1 MIGSF
6 GILVYAY
13 VIRYMAVGISPL
25 KSSFDKHPSSYDD
38 TAFNLGMGPTKLF
51 RSIHLPI
58 NKSAIAIAF
67 LITFVDIIKELP
79 ITLILRPFN
88 FDTLAV
94 QTYEYAI
101 EEMIP
106 KSSIYSLAIVML
118 GTILLIFLKKIVNK
132 EIDVPKSKWITK
144 ILWLKQSADQKF
156 EFFSRGGGYSFFYRW
171 KRIWKNNFLKCLAG
185 LEKINSGSII
195 LNGKTLN
202 DKSTFITPNKRKIG
216 FVFQDYPLFPHLNVL
231 ENIKIN
237 LDKNYYSKID
247 YILELT
253 NIKDLCG
260 RFPDQLSG
268 GEQQRACIA
277 RALVREPDLL
287 LLDEPFSNL
296 DSNIKS
302 TIQDEIQKI
311 IKETKTTTILVTHD
325 IKDTFN
331 ISDKILIF
339 KAGIL
344 QQYDNPVNMY
354 CNPVN
359 CYCAKILGDL
369 NQISVNGKTYFIRP
383 EKIRVAKKSSY
394 LAVVKKQFLLERNI
408 KLVQN

>member
-1 MIGSF
+1 M
-6 GILVYAY
+6 
-13 VIRYMAVGISPL
+13 
-25 KSSFDKHPSSYDD
+25 
-38 TAFNLGMGPTKLF
+38 
-51 RSIHLPI
+51 
-58 NKSAIAIAF
+58 
-67 LITFVDIIKELP
+67 
-79 ITLILRPFN
+79 
-88 FDTLAV
+88 
-94 QTYEYAI
+94 
-101 EEMIP
+101 
-106 KSSIYSLAIVML
+106 
-118 GTILLIFLKKIVNK
+118 FLKVNDLQKYYVSNNPLIKNLNFSVDKGDIV
-132 EIDVPKSKWITK
+132 
-144 ILWLKQSADQKF
+144 
-156 EFFSRGGGYSFFYRW
+156 SFIGESGSG
-171 KRIWKNNFLKCLAG
+171 KTTFLKCLAG

-202 DKSTFITPNKRKIG
+202 DQATFVTPNRRKIG

-253 NIKDLCG
+253 NLKDLCN
-260 RFPDQLSG
+260 RYPDQLSG

-302 TIQDEIQKI
+302 VIQDEIHKI

-383 EKIRVAKKSSY
+383 EKIRLAKKSSY
-394 LAVVKKQFLLERNI
+394 LAVVKKIVFVGKEYKISAKINDEIWTFFSEEPLKIDQEVYLELDDKDLLEFDSTCSNFFT
-408 KLVQN
+408 N

>member
-1 MIGSF
+1 M
-6 GILVYAY
+6 
-13 VIRYMAVGISPL
+13 
-25 KSSFDKHPSSYDD
+25 
-38 TAFNLGMGPTKLF
+38 
-51 RSIHLPI
+51 
-58 NKSAIAIAF
+58 
-67 LITFVDIIKELP
+67 
-79 ITLILRPFN
+79 
-88 FDTLAV
+88 
-94 QTYEYAI
+94 
-101 EEMIP
+101 
-106 KSSIYSLAIVML
+106 
-118 GTILLIFLKKIVNK
+118 FLKVNELQKYYDSNNPLIKNLNFSVEKGDIV
-132 EIDVPKSKWITK
+132 
-144 ILWLKQSADQKF
+144 
-156 EFFSRGGGYSFFYRW
+156 SFIGESGSG
-171 KRIWKNNFLKCLAG
+171 KTTFLKCLAG

-253 NIKDLCG
+253 NIKDLCS

-296 DSNIKS
+296 DSNIKT
-302 TIQDEIQKI
+302 TIQDEIHKI
-311 IKETKTTTILVTHD
+311 IKKTKTTTILVTHD

-383 EKIRVAKKSSY
+383 EKIRLAKKSSY
-394 LAVVKKQFLLERNI
+394 LALVKKTVFVGKEYKISVKINGEIWTFFSEEPLQIDQEVYLELDDKDLLEFDSTCSNFFTH
-408 KLVQN
+408 

>member
-1 MIGSF
+1 MFLRVNELQKYYDSNNPLIRNLNFSVEEGDIVSFVGESGS
-6 GILVYAY
+6 G
-13 VIRYMAVGISPL
+13 
-25 KSSFDKHPSSYDD
+25 K
-38 TAFNLGMGPTKLF
+38 TT
-51 RSIHLPI
+51 
-58 NKSAIAIAF
+58 
-67 LITFVDIIKELP
+67 
-79 ITLILRPFN
+79 
-88 FDTLAV
+88 
-94 QTYEYAI
+94 
-101 EEMIP
+101 
-106 KSSIYSLAIVML
+106 
-118 GTILLIFLKKIVNK
+118 
-132 EIDVPKSKWITK
+132 
-144 ILWLKQSADQKF
+144 
-156 EFFSRGGGYSFFYRW
+156 
-171 KRIWKNNFLKCLAG
+171 FLKCLAG

-383 EKIRVAKKSSY
+383 EKIRVAKKSDY
-394 LAVVKKQFLLERNI
+394 LAVVQKTVFVGKEYKISVKINEEIWIFFSEEPLKIDQEVYLELDDKDLLEFDSTCSNFFTH
-408 KLVQN
+408 

>member
-1 MIGSF
+1 M
-6 GILVYAY
+6 
-13 VIRYMAVGISPL
+13 
-25 KSSFDKHPSSYDD
+25 
-38 TAFNLGMGPTKLF
+38 
-51 RSIHLPI
+51 
-58 NKSAIAIAF
+58 
-67 LITFVDIIKELP
+67 
-79 ITLILRPFN
+79 
-88 FDTLAV
+88 
-94 QTYEYAI
+94 
-101 EEMIP
+101 
-106 KSSIYSLAIVML
+106 
-118 GTILLIFLKKIVNK
+118 FLKVNELQKYYDSNNPLIKNLNFSVEKGDIV
-132 EIDVPKSKWITK
+132 
-144 ILWLKQSADQKF
+144 
-156 EFFSRGGGYSFFYRW
+156 SFIGESGSG
-171 KRIWKNNFLKCLAG
+171 KTTFLKCLAG

-253 NIKDLCG
+253 NIKDLCS

-296 DSNIKS
+296 DSNIKT
-302 TIQDEIQKI
+302 TIQDEIHKI
-311 IKETKTTTILVTHD
+311 IKKTKTTTILVTHD

-369 NQISVNGKTYFIRP
+369 NQISVNSKTYFIRP
-383 EKIRVAKKSSY
+383 EKIRLAKKSSY
-394 LAVVKKQFLLERNI
+394 LAVVKKTVFVGKEYKISAKINGEIWIFFSEEPLQIDQEVYLELDDKDLLEFDSTCSNFFTH
-408 KLVQN
+408 

>member
-1 MIGSF
+1 M
-6 GILVYAY
+6 
-13 VIRYMAVGISPL
+13 
-25 KSSFDKHPSSYDD
+25 
-38 TAFNLGMGPTKLF
+38 
-51 RSIHLPI
+51 
-58 NKSAIAIAF
+58 
-67 LITFVDIIKELP
+67 
-79 ITLILRPFN
+79 
-88 FDTLAV
+88 
-94 QTYEYAI
+94 
-101 EEMIP
+101 
-106 KSSIYSLAIVML
+106 
-118 GTILLIFLKKIVNK
+118 FLKVNDLQKYYYSNNPLIRNLNFSVEEGDIV
-132 EIDVPKSKWITK
+132 
-144 ILWLKQSADQKF
+144 
-156 EFFSRGGGYSFFYRW
+156 SFIGESGSG
-171 KRIWKNNFLKCLAG
+171 KTTFLKCLAG
-185 LEKINSGSII
+185 LEKINSGSIT

-237 LDKNYYSKID
+237 LNKNYYSKID
-247 YILELT
+247 FILELT
-253 NIKDLCG
+253 NLKDLCT

-296 DSNIKS
+296 DSSIKS
-302 TIQDEIQKI
+302 VIQDEIHKI

-383 EKIRVAKKSSY
+383 EKIRLVKKSSY
-394 LAVVKKQFLLERNI
+394 LAVVQKTVFVGKEYKISAKINGEIWIFFSEEPLKIHQEVNLDLDDKDLLEFDSTCSNFFTH
-408 KLVQN
+408 

>member
-1 MIGSF
+1 M
-6 GILVYAY
+6 
-13 VIRYMAVGISPL
+13 
-25 KSSFDKHPSSYDD
+25 
-38 TAFNLGMGPTKLF
+38 
-51 RSIHLPI
+51 
-58 NKSAIAIAF
+58 
-67 LITFVDIIKELP
+67 
-79 ITLILRPFN
+79 
-88 FDTLAV
+88 
-94 QTYEYAI
+94 
-101 EEMIP
+101 
-106 KSSIYSLAIVML
+106 
-118 GTILLIFLKKIVNK
+118 FLKVNELQKYYDSNNPLIRNLNFSVEEGDIV
-132 EIDVPKSKWITK
+132 
-144 ILWLKQSADQKF
+144 
-156 EFFSRGGGYSFFYRW
+156 SFIGESGSG
-171 KRIWKNNFLKCLAG
+171 KTTFLKCLAG

-394 LAVVKKQFLLERNI
+394 LAVVQKTVFVGKEYKISAKINEEIWIFFSEEPLQIDQEVYLELDDKDLLEFDSTCSNFFTH
-408 KLVQN
+408 

>member
-1 MIGSF
+1 M
-6 GILVYAY
+6 
-13 VIRYMAVGISPL
+13 
-25 KSSFDKHPSSYDD
+25 
-38 TAFNLGMGPTKLF
+38 
-51 RSIHLPI
+51 
-58 NKSAIAIAF
+58 
-67 LITFVDIIKELP
+67 
-79 ITLILRPFN
+79 
-88 FDTLAV
+88 
-94 QTYEYAI
+94 
-101 EEMIP
+101 
-106 KSSIYSLAIVML
+106 
-118 GTILLIFLKKIVNK
+118 FLKVNELQKYYDSNNPLIRNLNFSVEEGDIV
-132 EIDVPKSKWITK
+132 
-144 ILWLKQSADQKF
+144 
-156 EFFSRGGGYSFFYRW
+156 SFIGESGSG
-171 KRIWKNNFLKCLAG
+171 KTTFLKCLAG

-296 DSNIKS
+296 DSSIKS
-302 TIQDEIQKI
+302 VIQDEIHKI

-394 LAVVKKQFLLERNI
+394 LAVVQKTVFVGKEYKISAKINEEIWTFFSGEPLQIDQEVYLELDDKDLLEFDSTCSNFFTH
-408 KLVQN
+408 

>member
-1 MIGSF
+1 M
-6 GILVYAY
+6 
-13 VIRYMAVGISPL
+13 
-25 KSSFDKHPSSYDD
+25 
-38 TAFNLGMGPTKLF
+38 
-51 RSIHLPI
+51 
-58 NKSAIAIAF
+58 
-67 LITFVDIIKELP
+67 
-79 ITLILRPFN
+79 
-88 FDTLAV
+88 
-94 QTYEYAI
+94 
-101 EEMIP
+101 
-106 KSSIYSLAIVML
+106 
-118 GTILLIFLKKIVNK
+118 FLKVNELQKYYDSNNPLIRNLNFSVEEGDIV
-132 EIDVPKSKWITK
+132 
-144 ILWLKQSADQKF
+144 
-156 EFFSRGGGYSFFYRW
+156 SFIGESGSG
-171 KRIWKNNFLKCLAG
+171 KTTFLKCLAG

-253 NIKDLCG
+253 NIKDLCS

-394 LAVVKKQFLLERNI
+394 LAVVQKTVFVGKEYKISAKINEEVWIFFSEEPLQIDQKVYLELDDKDLLEFDSTCSNFFTH
-408 KLVQN
+408 